1 MKHLSFCL
9 AVALVLL
16 AQVPCAAQE
25 EAPKALKHEWLI
37 MDYRS
42 IELVSLLASP
52 ASLSVKRIKE
62 IVDLH
67 GEVEERD
74 LGFGGSRFFLRK
86 GHGYSA
92 LNIEGLTFKGRIAFY
107 KIEIEMSRQVWS
119 RIRGNIIDIWVHN
132 RGPIFTET
140 ETGLVHTHT
149 NEAVFQNYES
159 AVSAELGEVK
169 SLEVPK
175 ELKPLYD
182 HLISPMNNRAI
193 GDLGGEYAI
202 AALLRENRI
211 DLLENVLRGLNA
223 ASRIM
228 AAQALT
234 KLSKDDPQILSPDV
248 VSVIAKIR
256 KLPIEV
262 WRSRGC
268 IVSSVTAED
277 VFKEDEEKS
286 EPNLEVIN
294 MNGVA
299 TEGHPYK

>member
-1 MKHLSFCL
+1 MKGSRFCL
-9 AVALVLL
+9 VVALILL
-16 AQVPCAAQE
+16 AQVPCFAQE
-25 EAPKALKHEWLI
+25 EVPKTLKHEWLVKDYESVELISHLNSPATLSFPRIRKI
-37 MDYRS
+37 MDLQDS
-42 IELVSLLASP
+42 
-52 ASLSVKRIKE
+52 
-62 IVDLH
+62 
-67 GEVEERD
+67 GEERD
-74 LGFGGSRFFLRK
+74 LGFGGSRFALRK

-92 LNIEGLTFKGRIAFY
+92 WNIEGLTFKGRIAFY

-119 RIRGNIIDIWVHN
+119 RIRGNIIEIWVHS

-140 ETGLVHTHT
+140 ETGLVHTYT

-193 GDLGGEYAI
+193 GELGGEYAI

-223 ASRIM
+223 VSRIM
-228 AAQALT
+228 AAQALL

-256 KLPIEV
+256 KSPTEV

-277 VFKEDEEKS
+277 VLGENEEKS
-286 EPNLEVIN
+286 EPN
-294 MNGVA
+294 
-299 TEGHPYK
+299 